1 MTEQPSETIPPMDYS
16 KDIEEQKA
24 AIVALNE
31 KIKQLES
38 KNAAAEQKIQAMTA
52 APQKA
57 AAPEPEL
64 TPEQKAK
71 AKLDACFEDIL
82 KEFGFRE
89 KKKE

>member
-1 MTEQPSETIPPMDYS
+1 MDYS

-31 KIKQLES
+31 KIKQLEA
-38 KNAAAEQKIQAMTA
+38 KNAASEQKIQAMTSA
-52 APQKA
+52 PKTEPAPQ
-57 AAPEPEL
+57 EL

-71 AKLDACFEDIL
+71 ARLDACFDDIL